1 MTFPVINSQLT
12 DQIIKALCNTLVHSL
27 WQGLLLAAIAGLI
40 VIFTKRATSALRY
53 NLLISALLLFAI
65 GSVITFAIQLQQVNY
80 GGASQVS
87 NMVNTINR
95 SPVGIQPLQGHTIV
109 QSTGIV
115 DVLSSY
121 LNTYHNTIVLIW
133 FLIICAKSI
142 QLGVGLYGTYH
153 LKRVNVMAA
162 NGYWNERMQ
171 QLACLLGIR
180 QTISLLE
187 SGIAKVP
194 MVIGHLKPV
203 ILIPIGLLTALS
215 AEEVEAI
222 LVHELAH
229 IKRRDYLVN
238 MLQSLMEIIFFFNPA
253 VLWISQLI
261 KTERENCC
269 DDMALEQSTNK
280 VNYIRALV
288 SCEEYQAAVP
298 AYAMAFPGSKN
309 SLLDRVKRL
318 ATNRNHSLNLYEK
331 TLLAICLVVSG
342 LCVSAFAAREHIK
355 RTMHEVVRIF
365 EHDTLNNEQKQKLA
379 EQTNLLNQ
387 QTAKIRNNT
396 ALINAYT
403 PKLETI
409 DDTNHYKNHAIT
421 LNMAPLSVQSSV
433 NVHLSPM
440 SVQMP
445 NMNVQMPNVSVHL
458 DPLNVQSNV
467 NVHLDPM
474 NVHLDPMNVSLG
486 KVDTN
491 YRGRGAAA
499 NKTFREIA
507 RELFKQHLVTDTNS
521 IIINLNEHELI
532 VNGVKQSDEVH
543 KQIYEKYGK
552 GPGSMSFGY
561 ATDYSK
567 SNSYNSSNSTSGS
580 YSNTYSS
587 TYPNPPTPKYHNPDN
602 KRDSSRRYN
611 PAPKA
616 PFILKSSVV
625 TSTPDFGEEL
635 LKAKLIT
642 DKNNYT
648 VQLNNKELI
657 VNGVKQSEE
666 NHQLFLKKYAKDAGD
681 KVDMNYSYH
690 NSKNTVTK
698 P

>member
-12 DQIIKALCNTLVHSL
+12 DQLIKALCNTLVHSL

-40 VIFTKRATSALRY
+40 VIFTKRASSALRY
-53 NLLISALLLFAI
+53 NLLISALLLFTI
-65 GSVITFAIQLQQVNY
+65 GTIVTFGLQLQQVHYTTANEV
-80 GGASQVS
+80 GSTVQQNTFVAQTFNG
-87 NMVNTINR
+87 NVN
-95 SPVGIQPLQGHTIV
+95 IQPASFTATI
-109 QSTGIV
+109 TG
-115 DVLSSY
+115 Y
-121 LNTYHNTIVLIW
+121 LNTYHNSIVLIW

-142 QLGVGLYGTYH
+142 QLGVGLYGTYR
-153 LKRVNVMAA
+153 LKRANVFAA
-162 NGYWNERMQ
+162 GSYWNERMQ

-180 QTISLLE
+180 QTISLME

-238 MLQSLMEIIFFFNPA
+238 MLQSLMEIVFFFNPA
-253 VLWISQLI
+253 VLWLSQLI

-269 DDMALEQSTNK
+269 DDMALEQSNNK

-288 SCEEYQAAVP
+288 SCEEYQSAVP

-318 ATNRNHSLNLYEK
+318 ATNRNHSLNLFEK

-342 LCVSAFAAREHIK
+342 LCVSAFAEKENIRKAV
-355 RTMHEVVRIF
+355 HEVVKAF
-365 EHDTLNNEQKQKLA
+365 EHTNINKVEQDKLA
-379 EQTNLLNQ
+379 GQNALLRQ
-387 QTAKIRNNT
+387 QTAMIRQNT
-396 ALINAYT
+396 
-403 PKLETI
+403 KLLQVRSAGMETV
-409 DDTNHYKNHAIT
+409 DDTTRKLRQPVNVNIT
-421 LNMAPLSVQSSV
+421 PLNVQVPNVNVNVNPLTVQVPNV
-433 NVHLSPM
+433 NVHLA
-440 SVQMP
+440 
-445 NMNVQMPNVSVHL
+445 
-458 DPLNVQSNV
+458 PLNVQSNV
-467 NVHLDPM
+467 NVHLDPL

-521 IIINLNEHELI
+521 ITINLNEHELI

-543 KQIYEKYGK
+543 KQVYEKYGK

-580 YSNTYSS
+580 NSNSYSNTYSS
-587 TYPNPPTPKYHNPDN
+587 TYPNPPTPKYHNPN
-602 KRDSSRRYN
+602 NNRDSSKRYN
-611 PAPKA
+611 PAPKV
-616 PFILKSSVV
+616 PFIPKSSVV

-666 NHQLFLKKYAKDAGD
+666 NHQLFLKKYAKNSGD

-690 NSKNTVTK
+690 NSKNSVTK